1 MKKASNLYKYICNI
15 NNIVD
20 MTDKVCKTVRNKK
33 KVDIFE
39 NKKIEHIINIYNRLN
54 NKNFKFDKYNIF
66 MITDPKCRI
75 VMAENIED

>member
-1 MKKASNLYKYICNI
+1 MKKASNLYKDICNI

-20 MTDKVCKTVRNKK
+20 MTGSVCKRVRNKK

-54 NKNFKFDKYNIF
+54 NKNFK
-66 MITDPKCRI
+66 CRKI
-75 VMAENIED
+75 QHIYDHRS